1 VEIKFYKKTLTN
13 NSHSFTTLVWLIIAG
28 SKAPTNRIKIISL
41 LREKPLNTNQI
52 SDLLQLDYKVVE
64 RHLEV
69 LVRSKLLERVGRKY
83 GILYFPSSILNE
95 NLHIYDELITKI
107 ELGKKLKK
115 SSSINLFTIWF

>member
-69 LVRSKLLERVGRKY
+69 LVRNKMLERVGRKY
-83 GILYFPSSILNE
+83 GILYFPSSILNK

-107 ELGKKLKK
+107 ELGKKSK
-115 SSSINLFTIWF
+115 N